1 MFSTIAATPAQY
13 CALATERSVTD
24 GEQPILGMLISIRN
38 RLAALKKDRG
48 NYYRPNDIVGLYN
61 ELLDQVKALDRVRA
75 KEQHDDDTYKNRVDS
90 VLDEC
95 FQLFSLFYLALGKNK
110 EIPATYVQLVTIMQN
125 FELFNETGIYTDE
138 KLLLLLTVKLVSRV
152 LGGPGF

>member
-1 MFSTIAATPAQY
+1 MFSTIAATSAQH

-61 ELLDQVKALDRVRA
+61 ELLDQVKVLNRVRA
-75 KEQHDDDTYKNRVDS
+75 KEQHDNDTYKNRVDS

-110 EIPATYVQLVTIMQN
+110 EIPATYVQLVTIKVRKKLPFLLIHVAN
-125 FELFNETGIYTDE
+125 DDSRTTDTHTRSAVA
-138 KLLLLLTVKLVSRV
+138 KL
-152 LGGPGF
+152 

>member
-1 MFSTIAATPAQY
+1 MFSTTPLCTSAAAEQTI
-13 CALATERSVTD
+13 SS
-24 GEQPILGMLISIRN
+24 GEQPVLNRLIGIRN

-61 ELLDQVKALDRVRA
+61 DMLVQVRILQGVRA
-75 KEQHDDDTYKNRVDS
+75 SEHHDNDTYTNRLDA

-110 EIPATYVQLVTIMQN
+110 EIPATYVQLVTIKQN
-125 FELFNETGIYTDE
+125 FELLNDTGIYTDGKYVQIASQVRE
-138 KLLLLLTVKLVSRV
+138 
-152 LGGPGF
+152 